1 MQDQVKKL
9 EELIHTLRSENGC
22 PWDRKQTPQ
31 SMGAY
36 LIEEVYE
43 LMEAIE
49 SGEVNDIEE
58 ELGDVLFQL
67 LFISC
72 LYQEKDSFNIESA
85 AEKTISK
92 MIRRHP
98 HVFGEETN
106 LTTEEVRQQWRKIKK
121 REKQGTAGQSIL
133 DSIPKKL
140 PALMRAYRISERAGG
155 WGFDWDDI
163 DGVVEKVEEE
173 WSEFKA
179 EIQKQKDEK
188 NSMKKE
194 MTLELGDIFFTM
206 VNVGRFL
213 KVHPETALS
222 DSTKKF
228 ENRFRRMEE
237 KLADIGETP
246 DSVERNVLDQLWD
259 DIKKE
264 SG

>member
-1 MQDQVKKL
+1 MSEQIKKL

-22 PWDRKQTPQ
+22 PWDKKQTPQ

-43 LMEAIE
+43 LMDAIE
-49 SGEVNDIEE
+49 SGVVKDIEE

-67 LFISC
+67 LFIAC
-72 LYQEKDSFNIESA
+72 LYQEKKCFTLDNA

-106 LTTEEVRQQWRKIKK
+106 LTTEEVRKQWRQIKK
-121 REKQGTAGQSIL
+121 SEKESMDGQSIL
-133 DSIPKKL
+133 DTIPRKL
-140 PALMRAYRISERAGG
+140 PALMRAYRVSERAAG

-173 WSEFKA
+173 WDEFKA
-179 EIQKQKDEK
+179 EIQRQKDEQ

-194 MTLELGDIFFTM
+194 MSLELGDIFFTM

-222 DSTKKF
+222 DATKKF
-228 ENRFRRMEE
+228 EKRFRQMEH
-237 KLADIGETP
+237 KLADAGQSPE
-246 DSVERNVLDQLWD
+246 SVARHVLDQMWED
-259 DIKKE
+259 VKKE
-264 SG
+264 VG